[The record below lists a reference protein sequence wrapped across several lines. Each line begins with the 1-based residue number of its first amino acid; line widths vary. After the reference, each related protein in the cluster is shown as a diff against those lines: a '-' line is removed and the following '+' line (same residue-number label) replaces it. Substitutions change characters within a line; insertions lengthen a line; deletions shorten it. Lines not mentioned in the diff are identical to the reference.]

1 MNPTKNAPQRT
12 AKSPSRRAAT
22 GPGDLWVF
30 GYGSL
35 MWNPGFAFE
44 ERVTGKLIGAHR
56 SFCVLSVHWRGTPE
70 KPGLV
75 LGLDRGGAC
84 LGIAYRVAPAQA
96 EATLAYLREREQVT
110 NIYREAVRRV
120 WLKDGSERSISAV
133 TFLVDRGHA
142 QYAGR
147 LSPDER
153 LHLIRQ
159 GHGVGGPNT
168 DYVNATARHLAELGI
183 RDTEM
188 DWLTQRL

>member
-1 MNPTKNAPQRT
+1 MDVILPADIDP
-12 AKSPSRRAAT
+12 AAAD
-22 GPGDLWVF
+22 GSGAGELWVF

-35 MWNPGFAFE
+35 MWNPGFDFE

-84 LGIAYRVAPAQA
+84 VGIAFRVAAAKA

-120 WLKDGSERSISAV
+120 WLKDGSARTVPAV
-133 TFLVDRGHA
+133 AFLVDRGHA

-168 DYVNATARHLAELGI
+168 DYVSATARHLAELGI
-183 RDTEM
+183 RDAEI